1 MPASASKNRF
11 TGSDHLHLS
20 VRPLASSARL
30 ISASGML
37 SFDTAPNLRSAY
49 QELLQAQKGS
59 LQRLLL
65 DLREVIRFDATGTAT
80 LLELSRDADRRG
92 LRFEVVDQA
101 NRPAYVATGLDARL
115 RFVSV
120 RAVELL
126 ER

>member
-1 MPASASKNRF
+1 MRS
-11 TGSDHLHLS
+11 L
-20 VRPLASSARL
+20 VSSTRL
-30 ISASGML
+30 ISASAVL
-37 SFDTAPNLRSAY
+37 SFGTAPRLRSAY

-59 LQRLLL
+59 VHRLLL
-65 DLREVIRFDATGTAT
+65 DLREVFRFDATGTVT

-92 LRFEVVDQA
+92 LRLEVVDQA

-120 RAVELL
+120 KTVEML